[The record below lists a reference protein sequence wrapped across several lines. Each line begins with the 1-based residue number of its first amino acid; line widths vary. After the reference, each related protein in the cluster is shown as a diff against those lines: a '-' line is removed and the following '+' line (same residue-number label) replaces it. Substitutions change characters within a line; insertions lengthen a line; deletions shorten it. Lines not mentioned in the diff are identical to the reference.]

1 VKEGEQMSLDPQ
13 TKMLLDYLASLGTPP
28 LETLTP
34 ELARKAF
41 QLPQGEIEPVG
52 RVENRNIQ
60 GPEGEIPVRVYFPQ
74 EAQTNYPALVYY
86 HGGGWVVGNIDSHD
100 NICRALTNLANC
112 VTISVDYRLAPEHKF
127 PAAVYDCYAAVQ
139 YVFDHAEEFQV
150 DPARIAVG
158 GDSAGGNLAAV
169 ISNLA
174 KDKQNPAIC
183 FQLLLYPATNI
194 WGEPTPSMVENAE
207 GYFLTKGTMEWFLDC
222 YSNGEEEDK
231 GNPLLAPILYNNFSG
246 LPPALVITAE
256 YDPLRDEGELYAKKL
271 EEAGVKVELVR
282 YDGTIHGFMSMA
294 SVISLGKSALE
305 KSGLALREVFSKLKS
320 PIK

>member
-1 VKEGEQMSLDPQ
+1 MKEGEQMSLDPQ
-13 TKMLLDYLASLGTPP
+13 TKALLDYLGSLGTPP
-28 LETLTP
+28 LETLSSD
-34 ELARKAF
+34 LARKAF

-52 RVENRNIQ
+52 RVEERTIP
-60 GPEGEIPVRVYFPQ
+60 GPECEIPVRVYYPKEEQ
-74 EAQTNYPALVYY
+74 AAYPALVYY
-86 HGGGWVVGNIDSHD
+86 HGGGWVVGNIETHD

-112 VTISVDYRLAPEHKF
+112 ITISVDYRLAPEHKF
-127 PAAVYDCYAAVQ
+127 PSAVYDCYAAVE
-139 YVFDHAEEFQV
+139 YVSDHAEEFHV

-174 KDKQNPAIC
+174 KDRQKPTIC

-194 WGEPTPSMVENAE
+194 WGEPTQSMVENAE
-207 GYFLTKGTMEWFLDC
+207 GYFLTRGTMEWFLNC
-222 YSNGEEEDK
+222 YSNGEEVDK
-231 GNPLLAPILYNNFSG
+231 GNPLLAPILFKNLNG

-271 EEAGVKVELVR
+271 EDAGVKVELVR

-294 SVISLGKSALE
+294 SVISLGKRALE
-305 KSGLALREVFSKLKS
+305 KSGHALSEVFYPTKS